1 MHLTLHLTTAC
12 NMRCGYCYSPPGDGP
27 AMGLA
32 TGRNALLFGSRLS
45 SDSCGVVFFG
55 GEPLLH
61 KGLIRDVVAF
71 GRELEGAE
79 HGRFH
84 FKTTTNGVLLDEEFL
99 DFSLREDVL
108 IAMSFD
114 GVPEAQDRHR
124 RLRDGSASFDFLL
137 PRLRMLLAARPY
149 SAVISVVNPDTAAFL
164 SQSVSFLLDQG
175 CRYLIVSPNYAA
187 PWDRR
192 SLGVLKEQLGE
203 LGELYV
209 KWTEAGRKFYLS
221 PFEVKISSHVN
232 RDCHQKERCELAQRQ
247 LSVDPD
253 GNLFPCVQFTRAGVD
268 SEWCIGSL
276 ATGIDEAKRGRIH
289 DESEKIKTPCAD
301 CAIADRCNS
310 SCGCLNWQTTGSIN
324 QVSPVLCHYEQMTL
338 AVADRIGKR
347 LFKKKNAL
355 FLHKHY
361 NAAYPVL
368 SLLEETD
375 SDGG

>member
-1 MHLTLHLTTAC
+1 M
-12 NMRCGYCYSPPGDGP
+12 
-27 AMGLA
+27 
-32 TGRNALLFGSRLS
+32 
-45 SDSCGVVFFG
+45 
-55 GEPLLH
+55 
-61 KGLIRDVVAF
+61 
-71 GRELEGAE
+71 
-79 HGRFH
+79 
-84 FKTTTNGVLLDEEFL
+84 
-99 DFSLREDVL
+99 
-108 IAMSFD
+108 
-114 GVPEAQDRHR
+114 
-124 RLRDGSASFDFLL
+124 
-137 PRLRMLLAARPY
+137 
-149 SAVISVVNPDTAAFL
+149 
-164 SQSVSFLLDQG
+164 
-175 CRYLIVSPNYAA
+175 
-187 PWDRR
+187 
-192 SLGVLKEQLGE
+192 
-203 LGELYV
+203 
-209 KWTEAGRKFYLS
+209 
-221 PFEVKISSHVN
+221 
-232 RDCHQKERCELAQRQ
+232 
-247 LSVDPD
+247 
-253 GNLFPCVQFTRAGVD
+253 QFTRAGVD